1 MRHEFSTE
9 TTTLEHNTPAET
21 PDGSPSAPLF
31 PMTMRDASN
40 LIRHGAMPSEPADR
54 ARDAVSKAIA
64 EQGYPELVQQSPT
77 RKPDNLY
84 RIRLVGCG
92 DEGAL
97 VLYSPQYT
105 KGKGRPIMPRV
116 IYRVTGLGAGETPKV
131 YAGVEEALNTPEL
144 VMEAAHSLWFDMTDG
159 EAFEYP
165 HGIAEREDQ
174 AASMVTAWADVTAW
188 VLDIEA

>member
-21 PDGSPSAPLF
+21 PDGSPNGPIY
-31 PMTMRDASN
+31 PMTMRDAAH
-40 LIRHGAMPSEPADR
+40 LIQHGAMPSERADR
-54 ARDAVSKAIA
+54 ARDAVSREIA
-64 EQGYPELVQQSPT
+64 KQGYPRLAPQSPT

-84 RIRLVGCG
+84 RIRLLNKRSK
-92 DEGAL
+92 GAL
-97 VLYSPQYT
+97 VLYSPQYD
-105 KGKGRPIMPRV
+105 KDNGPIMPQV
-116 IYRVTGLGAGETPKV
+116 IYRVTGVDYGETPKV

-165 HGIAEREDQ
+165 HDIAEREGQ
-174 AASMVTAWADVTAW
+174 AASMVAAWADVTAW
-188 VLDIEA
+188 ALDIEA